1 MTSLP
6 DTPAAPP
13 GTGVNK
19 TFAPLRSIAALVL
32 REMSTRYGRTPG
44 GYIWAILEP
53 LGAILILG
61 MGFSLII
68 RTPPLGNSFLLFYA
82 TGYLP
87 FNLYGQ
93 LSNMVARSI
102 NFSRPLLA
110 YPAVSWLDAVLA
122 RFLLNAL
129 TNMLVCYLLLGGLL
143 LATDTRVVLEI
154 LPILGSVAL
163 SMLLGLAVGT
173 LNCALIGLFPTWDM
187 IWSIATRPLFLA
199 SGVFFTFET
208 LPPTIQPYLWW
219 NPLVHV
225 IGMMRSGFYPMY
237 NAQYVEPLY
246 VLMVSLIILLFG
258 LLLMRRHHRTIL
270 NK

>member
-61 MGFSLII
+61 AGFSLII

-87 FNLYGQ
+87 FNLYSQ

-143 LATDTRVVLEI
+143 LATDTRVVLDI
-154 LPILGSVAL
+154 LPILGSLAL
-163 SMLLGLAVGT
+163 SMLLGLAFGT

-208 LPPTIQPYLWW
+208 LPTAIQPYLWW

-225 IGMMRSGFYPMY
+225 IGLMRSGFYPMY
-237 NAQYVEPLY
+237 NAHYAEPLY
-246 VLMVSLIILLFG
+246 VLMVSLIVLLFG